1 MNSVTALAQIGVTV
15 LTVAAFAFSGWGVL
29 HVLLS
34 AQRTARRLREDEIAN
49 QSADDELSAAQRAA
63 DTISDR
69 DERERAKREAVR
81 VWYQR
86 YADRGLLA
94 PSIEH
99 SAREPL
105 AERLIGEIA
114 VGSRGDAI
122 LVGIGLV
129 LGLAASLWST
139 WAL

>member
-81 VWYQR
+81 VWYQWT
-86 YADRGLLA
+86 D
-94 PSIEH
+94 P
-99 SAREPL
+99 
-105 AERLIGEIA
+105 
-114 VGSRGDAI
+114 
-122 LVGIGLV
+122 V
-129 LGLAASLWST
+129 L
-139 WAL
+139 